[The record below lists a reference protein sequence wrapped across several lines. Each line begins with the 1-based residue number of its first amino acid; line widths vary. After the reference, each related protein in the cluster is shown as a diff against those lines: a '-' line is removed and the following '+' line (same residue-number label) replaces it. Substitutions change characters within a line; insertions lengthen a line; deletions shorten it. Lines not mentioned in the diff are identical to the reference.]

1 VLTVSIPAHPKRF
14 YPFFWGYE
22 DERGR
27 GPGEG
32 FNLNLP
38 RERGLDIGGY
48 HRALDLAFKSIS
60 DFGADHLVIAAG
72 LDISIE
78 DPFRG
83 FAIRTEDFT
92 AIGSAIASLKL
103 PMAVIQEGGYPS
115 PSLGRNLA
123 ALFEG
128 LGR

>member
-1 VLTVSIPAHPKRF
+1 VLTVSIHANPKRF

-22 DERGR
+22 HERGR
-27 GPGEG
+27 GAGEG

-38 RERGLDIGGY
+38 RERGLDVKGY
-48 HRALDLAFKSIS
+48 LQALDLAFKAIT

-83 FAIRTEDFT
+83 FAIRTEDFAT
-92 AIGSAIASLKL
+92 IGAAIAALKL

-115 PSLGRNLA
+115 PSLGSNLA